1 MRDWGAHTIAS
12 PSCALCLRLSP
23 PRFAPLASD
32 SCCRV
37 RSCTRGGTCP
47 GWTRRRARG
56 SRCATTLTPTPR
68 HPAARTSPDRPPS
81 SPYPQLE
88 EATELQLPLWLV
100 DPLVTRRHVDLQ
112 LPKFYG
118 EAYRHALRADASHLN
133 LCSQS
138 DYYFDVG
145 VQLSRLYAPRPP
157 RKKPVTAASML
168 THRVS
173 LWTCRLD
180 DSGGLGDQLL
190 AGFAN
195 RFHGLLD
202 ASLNVTSKVD
212 STAIKEKL
220 TLREKQLFDAGRD
233 ASAQY
238 NTWKAAKTRGRIEQA
253 SIVGHQP
260 RKGKGKKRSRD
271 ASASSS

>member
-1 MRDWGAHTIAS
+1 MELNAMLKGEQLLPCTLLHEGRH
-12 PSCALCLRLSP
+12 LSWLDP
-23 PRFAPLASD
+23 TAR
-32 SCCRV
+32 
-37 RSCTRGGTCP
+37 P
-47 GWTRRRARG
+47 GQ
-56 SRCATTLTPTPR
+56 P
-68 HPAARTSPDRPPS
+68 
-81 SPYPQLE
+81 LE

-133 LCSQS
+133 LCSHS

-145 VQLSRLYAPRPP
+145 VQLSRL
-157 RKKPVTAASML
+157 
-168 THRVS
+168 
-173 LWTCRLD
+173 LD